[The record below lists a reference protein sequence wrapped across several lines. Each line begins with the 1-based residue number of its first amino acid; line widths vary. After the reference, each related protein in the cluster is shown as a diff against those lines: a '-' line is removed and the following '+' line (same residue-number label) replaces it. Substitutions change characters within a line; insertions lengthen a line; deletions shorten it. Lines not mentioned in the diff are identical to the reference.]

1 MALGAQMAAMEAQM
15 QTQQIEA
22 MKFQQ
27 VEQQLNLQNSIT
39 NSAAQ
44 FSNGLSDSLKSA
56 AK

>member
-1 MALGAQMAAMEAQM
+1 MAIGAQMAAMEMQM
-15 QTQQIEA
+15 QIQQIEA